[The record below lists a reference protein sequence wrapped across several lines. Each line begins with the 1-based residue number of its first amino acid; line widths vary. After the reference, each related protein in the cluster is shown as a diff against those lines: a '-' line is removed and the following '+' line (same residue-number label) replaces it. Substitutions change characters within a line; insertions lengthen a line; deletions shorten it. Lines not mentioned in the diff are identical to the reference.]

1 MDSDK
6 SFMPIAIN
14 VKNKKILLIGGGKVA
29 LHKIESLQNY
39 ANNLFVL
46 AREVHPSIKIMNIEY
61 VEKDYQK
68 EDLNK
73 SLLVYAC
80 TNNRSLNEQI
90 LKDCQDEGI
99 LVNVVDNPCLCD
111 FVSPAIH
118 KHSNISTAVSSNGQN
133 VYSSIGIRNLI
144 RKFFKD
150 NETLWDFVKEKAL
163 QAQNE

>member
-1 MDSDK
+1 MDSNK

-14 VKNKKILLIGGGKVA
+14 VKDKKILLIGGGKVA

-39 ANNLFVL
+39 ANNLFVI
-46 AREVHPSIKIMNIEY
+46 AREVDPSIKLINIKY
-61 VEKDYQK
+61 KEKEYQK

-90 LKDCQDEGI
+90 RKDCIEAGI
-99 LVNVVDNPCLCD
+99 LVNVVDNPGLCD

-118 KHSNISTAVSSNGQN
+118 KHSNISIAVSSNGQN
-133 VYSSIGIRNLI
+133 VYSSIGIRNHI
-144 RKFFKD
+144 RKFFQE
-150 NETLWDFVKEKAL
+150 NETTWEFDKEKAL
-163 QAQNE
+163 KFQNE